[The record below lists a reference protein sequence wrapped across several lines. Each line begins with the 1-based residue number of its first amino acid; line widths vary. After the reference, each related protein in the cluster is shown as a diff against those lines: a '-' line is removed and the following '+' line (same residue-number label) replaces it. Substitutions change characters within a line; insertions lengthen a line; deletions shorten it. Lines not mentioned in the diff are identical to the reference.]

1 MPLFHY
7 GIEIAHIVKDYY
19 GRQVLNSLGEDEE
32 HDSDND
38 RGAERRQI
46 ATDAHLFVDSLAQLI
61 NFGFQ
66 L

>member
-1 MPLFHY
+1 M
-7 GIEIAHIVKDYY
+7 EDNY
-19 GRQVLNSLGEDEE
+19 GRQVLYSLREDEE

-38 RGAERRQI
+38 GGAECRQI
-46 ATDAHLFVDSLAQLI
+46 STDAHLFVDPLAQLI